1 MLEGRWEIEVRRHNM
16 PDNPRVHFIPAKPP
30 KREKR
35 VGIYCRVSSN
45 STDQLNS
52 LKAQVSALTRLT
64 AAVPQWL
71 LVDVYMDIASSKTGS
86 SRKEF
91 TRMIDDCRSHNLE
104 IILTKRVSRFG
115 RDTVEVLDALNQL
128 KNLGIRIIFEQESL
142 DTANTDND
150 LMITIIESIAQ
161 AENESRSD
169 NIKWG
174 IKQRAA
180 QGTSKLYNRKCYG
193 YYNDKNGT
201 LAIDEKEAKNVRL
214 IFNLYLQGKSVLG
227 IVKEL
232 ERQGIKSPTG
242 KATWPKRTIDV
253 MLSNEKYMGNV
264 RLLDNGKYEAYYFVE
279 DNNPAIIPKET
290 FQAVQIE
297 KQRRS
302 NVIKSKDGA
311 QRKSTKY
318 SSKSK

>member
-45 STDQLNS
+45 STDQLNG

-104 IILTKRVSRFG
+104 IILTKSISRFG